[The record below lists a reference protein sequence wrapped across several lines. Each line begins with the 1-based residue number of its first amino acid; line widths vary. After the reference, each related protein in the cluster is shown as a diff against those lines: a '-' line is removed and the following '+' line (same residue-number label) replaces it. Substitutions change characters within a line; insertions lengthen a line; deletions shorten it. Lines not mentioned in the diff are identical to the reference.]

1 MRRPFS
7 MIQQCALL
15 IWGFKMSQFITA
27 ILTSLSSGAIYALMS
42 LALVL
47 VWRSTRVVNFAQAG
61 QAVLTTY
68 IGYAVIQKTG
78 SYWIALIVA
87 VISGALIGA
96 IIDRFFMR
104 PIFKRITS
112 GPIVMIA
119 PVVATLG
126 LLGIIQAIIGLIWGL
141 TNQSIETPVS
151 NAGLNINGTVVAF
164 SLYNALVLAIV
175 TLVMVLLTLLFQK
188 TNIGLALRASAYSP
202 EIAKLSGIKV
212 DAVRTLGWAISG
224 AAGGLAG
231 MLYIPNTYLYPNAM
245 DVLLVFGFIA
255 AVIGGLESMA
265 GAVAGAMVLGFAIN
279 FSTSYISTKLVFPTA
294 FVVLILVLLVRPSGL
309 FAAKKGRS
317 A

>member
-1 MRRPFS
+1 MN
-7 MIQQCALL
+7 
-15 IWGFKMSQFITA
+15 QFITA
-27 ILTSLSSGAIYALMS
+27 VLTSLSSGAIYALMS
-42 LALVL
+42 LSLVL

-78 SYWIALIVA
+78 SYWIALLVA
-87 VISGALIGA
+87 VVSGAVIGA

-126 LLGIIQAIIGLIWGL
+126 LLGIIQAIIGFVWGL

-151 NAGLNINGTVVAF
+151 NAGLSLNGTVVAF
-164 SLYNALVLAIV
+164 SLYNALVLVIV

-212 DAVRTLGWAISG
+212 DAVRTLGWAIAG
-224 AAGGLAG
+224 AASGLAG

-294 FVVLILVLLVRPSGL
+294 FVVLILVLLVKPSGL
-309 FAAKKGRS
+309 FADKKGRS

>member
-1 MRRPFS
+1 
-7 MIQQCALL
+7 MIRQCALP
-15 IWGFKMSQFITA
+15 IWGFKMNQFITA

-78 SYWIALIVA
+78 SYWIALLVA
-87 VISGALIGA
+87 VLSGALIGA

-126 LLGIIQAIIGLIWGL
+126 LLGIIQAVIGLIWGL

-175 TLVMVLLTLLFQK
+175 TIVMILLTLLFQK

-212 DAVRTLGWAISG
+212 DAVRTLGWAIAG
-224 AAGGLAG
+224 AAGGMAG
-231 MLYIPNTYLYPNAM
+231 MLFIPNTYLYPNAM

-279 FSTSYISTKLVFPTA
+279 FSTTYISTKLVFPTA
-294 FVVLILVLLVRPSGL
+294 FVVLILVLLIKPSGL

>member
-1 MRRPFS
+1 MN
-7 MIQQCALL
+7 
-15 IWGFKMSQFITA
+15 QFITA

-78 SYWIALIVA
+78 SYWIALLVA
-87 VISGALIGA
+87 VLSGALIGA

-104 PIFKRITS
+104 PIFRRITS

-126 LLGIIQAIIGLIWGL
+126 LLGIIQAIIGFIWGL

-164 SLYNALVLAIV
+164 SLYNALVLAMV
-175 TLVMVLLTLLFQK
+175 TVVMILLTLLFQK

-212 DAVRTLGWAISG
+212 DAVRTLGWAIAG
-224 AAGGLAG
+224 AAGGMAG

-279 FSTSYISTKLVFPTA
+279 FSTTYISTKLVFPTA
-294 FVVLILVLLVRPSGL
+294 FVVLILVLLIKPSGL